1 MMDVTHSVAQLENSL
16 ARSDARFALRIVA
29 GVIVFNAIIVILPL
43 IYAAWI
49 SFHDRDVILRTQEFI
64 GLDHY
69 RRVLSDPEARAA
81 MILSLKFAA
90 FTVVASLLMG
100 LGMALVLNEDF
111 PGRRLLRAA
120 ILLPWAISEVV
131 TATAWIFVVNPTF
144 GALTGV
150 LHPLGL
156 VGQNH
161 VWIDQYT
168 ALYWVALA
176 FVWHIS
182 PLGAFFF
189 LAALQTVPD
198 SLYQAAR
205 IDRAPVVKRFLHIT
219 LPHLRP
225 TIMIVLVVVTVEAFR
240 SFDLL
245 FAMTRGGPGT
255 ASQIFPM
262 LIFRYTFEFSR
273 YGLAAAASYIL
284 VAVAMV
290 ITTLYFLILMQRRQ
304 QVKIVDAPIA
314 EALNV
319 AKAAGVALP

>member
-1 MMDVTHSVAQLENSL
+1 MVSRSLKSL
-16 ARSDARFALRIVA
+16 AQSDSRFALRIVA
-29 GVIVFNAIIVILPL
+29 SLVLFNAVIFILPL

-64 GLDHY
+64 GFNHY
-69 RRVLSDPEARAA
+69 RQILTSSEAIAA
-81 MILSLKFAA
+81 MLLSLKFTA
-90 FTVVASLLMG
+90 VVACASLPLG
-100 LGMALVLNEDF
+100 LGIALVLNEDF
-111 PGRRLLRAA
+111 PGRRFLRAA

-131 TATAWIFVVNPTF
+131 TATAWIFIDNPTF

-150 LHPLGL
+150 MHSLGL
-156 VGQNH
+156 VEANH
-161 VWIDQYT
+161 AWVNETT
-168 ALYWVALA
+168 ALYWVAIA
-176 FVWHIS
+176 FVWHIT

-205 IDRAPVVKRFLHIT
+205 IDRASAFKRFIHVT

-225 TIMIVLVVVTVEAFR
+225 TVMVVLVAVTVEAFR

-255 ASQIFPM
+255 ASQTFPM

-284 VAVAMV
+284 VAVGMI
-290 ITTLYFLILMQRRQ
+290 ITTLYFFVLMHRRRLAR
-304 QVKIVDAPIA
+304 IADA
-314 EALNV
+314 
-319 AKAAGVALP
+319 AAGEEARSGMPTPGEAMLS

>member
-1 MMDVTHSVAQLENSL
+1 MSRTLKSL
-16 ARSDARFALRIVA
+16 AQSDTRFALRIVA
-29 GVIVFNAIIVILPL
+29 SLVLLNGIIFILPL

-64 GLDHY
+64 GFNHY
-69 RRVLSDPEARAA
+69 RRILTSSEAIAA
-81 MILSLKFAA
+81 MLLSLKFTAVVA
-90 FTVVASLLMG
+90 VASLPIG
-100 LGMALVLNEDF
+100 LGIALVLNEDF
-111 PGRRLLRAA
+111 PGRRFLRAA
-120 ILLPWAISEVV
+120 VLLPWAMSEVV
-131 TATAWIFVVNPTF
+131 TATAWIFIVNPTF

-150 LHPLGL
+150 MHSLGM
-156 VGQNH
+156 VEANH
-161 VWIDQYT
+161 AWVNEIT
-168 ALYWVALA
+168 ALYWVAIA
-176 FVWHIS
+176 FVWHIT

-205 IDRAPVVKRFLHIT
+205 IDRAPAFKRFIHVT

-225 TIMIVLVVVTVEAFR
+225 TVMIVLVAVTAEAFR

-255 ASQIFPM
+255 ASQTFPM

-284 VAVAMV
+284 VAVGMIV
-290 ITTLYFLILMQRRQ
+290 TTVYFFVLMRRRRL
-304 QVKIVDAPIA
+304 VEIAGAPAA
-314 EALNV
+314 EQSRPGMPTARETALS
-319 AKAAGVALP
+319 